1 MSTLIRIQ
9 TETVPGLW
17 WLLLGRNSGR
27 PSCREMSESKGLG
40 NVTVTQENIDDV
52 AQAGGDPS
60 FDLVESTSMGA
71 KVRQYMLGLMQ

>member
-1 MSTLIRIQ
+1 MAITWSQLGSPIVPVNVRI
-9 TETVPGLW
+9 E
-17 WLLLGRNSGR
+17 
-27 PSCREMSESKGLG
+27 GLG

>member
-1 MSTLIRIQ
+1 MAITWSQLGSPI
-9 TETVPGLW
+9 VPGNV
-17 WLLLGRNSGR
+17 RI
-27 PSCREMSESKGLG
+27 EGLG